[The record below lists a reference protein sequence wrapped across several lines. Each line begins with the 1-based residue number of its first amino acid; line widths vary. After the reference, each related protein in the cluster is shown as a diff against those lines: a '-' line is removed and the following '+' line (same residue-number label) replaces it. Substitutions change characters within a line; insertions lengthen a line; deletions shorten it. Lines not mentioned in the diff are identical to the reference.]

1 MRRLFRD
8 ADLPS
13 ALALAAVL
21 VGIAL
26 GGSNL
31 DWRGGAQRS
40 EASDVTSDVTSGIGP
55 ASAVPR
61 LQLSEEQRGRIFAGI
76 MRLPEAPVADVAVPP
91 PTHALPRSVE
101 LQELPASV
109 TKDVPVVRGYKFVK
123 LEDRV
128 LLVSP
133 FDRTVAAEMPRY
145 RLIVD

>member
-1 MRRLFRD
+1 MRHLFRD
-8 ADLPS
+8 ADLPC
-13 ALALAAVL
+13 ALALAAAL

-26 GGSNL
+26 GGGTL
-31 DWRGGAQRS
+31 DWRGAAQWS
-40 EASDVTSDVTSGIGP
+40 DASDVTGGISP
-55 ASAVPR
+55 APTAR

-76 MRLPEAPVADVAVPP
+76 MRLPDAPVADVAVPQP
-91 PTHALPRSVE
+91 IYALPRSVE

-133 FDRTVAAEMPRY
+133 LDRSVAAEMPRY

>member
-1 MRRLFRD
+1 MRHLFRD
-8 ADLPS
+8 ADLPC
-13 ALALAAVL
+13 ALALAAAL
-21 VGIAL
+21 AGIAL
-26 GGSNL
+26 GGGTL
-31 DWRGGAQRS
+31 DWRGGAQWS
-40 EASDVTSDVTSGIGP
+40 DASDVTGGISP
-55 ASAVPR
+55 APTAR

-76 MRLPEAPVADVAVPP
+76 MRLHDAPVADVAVPQP
-91 PTHALPRSVE
+91 IYALPRSVE

-133 FDRTVAAEMPRY
+133 LDRSVAAEMPRY

>member
-1 MRRLFRD
+1 MRHLFRD
-8 ADLPS
+8 ADLPC
-13 ALALAAVL
+13 ALALAAAL
-21 VGIAL
+21 AGIAL
-26 GGSNL
+26 GGGTL
-31 DWRGGAQRS
+31 DWRGGAQWS
-40 EASDVTSDVTSGIGP
+40 DASDVTGGISP
-55 ASAVPR
+55 APTAR

-76 MRLPEAPVADVAVPP
+76 MRLPDAPVADVAVPQP
-91 PTHALPRSVE
+91 IYALPRSVE

-133 FDRTVAAEMPRY
+133 LDRSVAAEMPRY

>member
-1 MRRLFRD
+1 MRHLFRD
-8 ADLPS
+8 ADLPC
-13 ALALAAVL
+13 ALALAAAL
-21 VGIAL
+21 AGIAL
-26 GGSNL
+26 GGGTL
-31 DWRGGAQRS
+31 DWRGGAQWS
-40 EASDVTSDVTSGIGP
+40 DASDVTGGISP
-55 ASAVPR
+55 APTAR

-76 MRLPEAPVADVAVPP
+76 MRLPAAPVVDVAVPQS
-91 PTHALPRSVE
+91 TYALPRSVE

-133 FDRTVAAEMPRY
+133 LDRSVAAEMPRY

>member
-1 MRRLFRD
+1 MRHLFRD

-13 ALALAAVL
+13 ALALAAAL
-21 VGIAL
+21 VGVAI
-26 GGSNL
+26 GGGTL
-31 DWRGGAQRS
+31 DWRGGSQGSDAS
-40 EASDVTSDVTSGIGP
+40 EVTSGIGP
-55 ASAVPR
+55 APAATR

-76 MRLPEAPVADVAVPP
+76 MRLPAAPVVDVAVPQS
-91 PTHALPRSVE
+91 TYALPRSVE
-101 LQELPASV
+101 LRELPASV

-133 FDRTVAAEMPRY
+133 LDRTVAAEMPRY

>member
-1 MRRLFRD
+1 MRHLFRD
-8 ADLPS
+8 ADLPC
-13 ALALAAVL
+13 ALALAATL
-21 VGIAL
+21 AGIAL
-26 GGSNL
+26 GGTLDWRL
-31 DWRGGAQRS
+31 DWRGGAQW
-40 EASDVTSDVTSGIGP
+40 SDTSDVTGGIGP
-55 ASAVPR
+55 APAATR

-76 MRLPEAPVADVAVPP
+76 MRLPAAPVVDVAVPQS
-91 PTHALPRSVE
+91 TYALPRSVE

-133 FDRTVAAEMPRY
+133 LDRTVAAEMPRY